1 MYALTIALFLGSCLG
16 HIAILSFSNNWWFS
30 WALPHR
36 LLTVVR
42 LLHGAL
48 VVAGLAAFV
57 RAYPLDFSLAE
68 AISSGNA
75 SRIVATGYAV
85 LCASVGLVLLPFITL
100 VRRLKARPAILVSND
115 TQMRN
120 IASDLGYKPV
130 GKGKYL
136 TLPPFPRN

>member
-36 LLTVVR
+36 LLTGVR

-57 RAYPLDFSLAE
+57 RAYPLDFSLAK

-75 SRIVATGYAV
+75 SRTVPPRLALLFPPSG
-85 LCASVGLVLLPFITL
+85 LPF
-100 VRRLKARPAILVSND
+100 
-115 TQMRN
+115 
-120 IASDLGYKPV
+120 
-130 GKGKYL
+130 
-136 TLPPFPRN
+136 LPLSPL